1 MEVECLFQG
10 IEEGISQITQ
20 KSHDRRQVFAW
31 NFPLDITFKSTN
43 PFGCECLYS
52 NFAENS
58 VFGPAKLQLSFILYL

>member
-1 MEVECLFQG
+1 MEDECLFQG

-20 KSHDRRQVFAW
+20 KSHDRRQVFVW

-43 PFGCECLYS
+43 PFGCEYYG

-58 VFGPAKLQLSFILYL
+58 MFGSAKLQLS